1 MIQRTV
7 PVSQRR
13 GRRQRA
19 RDIVAS
25 LGHGT
30 REILAGGQRGG
41 EISIVKTEPIASRLQ
56 GGDGTDLRDLVAP
69 RRDNKSQFA
78 GAIQDEAPVVER
90 AGLQHGAI
98 GLEHALFSQSLS
110 VGGQP

>member
-1 MIQRTV
+1 
-7 PVSQRR
+7 
-13 GRRQRA
+13 
-19 RDIVAS
+19 
-25 LGHGT
+25 
-30 REILAGGQRGG
+30 
-41 EISIVKTEPIASRLQ
+41 LQ

-78 GAIQDEAPVVER
+78 SAIQDEAPVVER